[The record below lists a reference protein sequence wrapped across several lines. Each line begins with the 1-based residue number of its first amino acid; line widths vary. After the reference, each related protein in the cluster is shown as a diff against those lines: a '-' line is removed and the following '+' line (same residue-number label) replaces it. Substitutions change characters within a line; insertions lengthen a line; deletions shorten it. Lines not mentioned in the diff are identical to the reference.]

1 MGKIDKIY
9 TRGGDKGKTSLGDGK
24 RLSKNS
30 MRISSIGDVDETN
43 CAIGLALTILNPD
56 EETTKVLS
64 RVQNDLF
71 DLGADLAIPGADI
84 NDGNLRI
91 QKIQVTRIEE
101 DIDALNKNLS
111 TLQSFILPGGS
122 KSAAHIHAARA
133 IARRAERSL
142 IALAESEAVNQFALQ
157 YLNRLSDLL
166 FVLART
172 KNDFGKSETLWVPGE
187 NI

>member
-1 MGKIDKIY
+1 M
-9 TRGGDKGKTSLGDGK
+9 
-24 RLSKNS
+24 
-30 MRISSIGDVDETN
+30 
-43 CAIGLALTILNPD
+43 
-56 EETTKVLS
+56 
-64 RVQNDLF
+64 
-71 DLGADLAIPGADI
+71 
-84 NDGNLRI
+84 
-91 QKIQVTRIEE
+91 TRIEE